1 MLITQPDKGKG
12 PLCQAGIQ
20 GERMPYKAPL
30 DEYQFLFDHIVGFS
44 KVTQTDRFT
53 ETTPDLVS
61 AILGE
66 AGKLCEEV
74 LAPVQ
79 RVGDQHPAVLENGVV
94 RTSPGYAEAYNA
106 IAEGGW
112 VSIAAGPDYGGMG
125 LPMTLTTAVNEMM
138 SAACLSL
145 QLNPLMTQGQIE
157 ALEHHASDEIKAVY
171 LPKLISGK
179 WCGTMNLTEPQ
190 AGSDVGALR
199 STAKENGDGTY
210 AITGQKI
217 YISWGDNDF
226 SENVCHLVL
235 ARLPDGVPG
244 TKGISLFLVPKRMP
258 DENGDAGIANSL
270 KVVSL
275 EHKMGLHGSPTAVMQ
290 YDEATGWL
298 VGDPHDGMRAMFTM
312 MNNARLGVGG
322 QGIGGAEGA
331 YQHALAYAK
340 DRKQGKS
347 TIENATGTILDHA
360 DVRRMLSTMKADIF
374 AARAI
379 ALSNAVAIDMANA
392 TGHRD
397 WQARAALF
405 TPITKAFGTDV
416 GIDVANLGIQVHG
429 GMGFIEET
437 GAAQYLR
444 DVRVTAIYEGTNGIQ
459 SMDLVGRKLMDGG
472 TAVRALLDEISETVM
487 GLQKSHPDLSTALLV
502 ALEKLRK
509 TTEWMLSQKDMADRF
524 AGAVPYLRGFARV
537 LGGYYHLCAAAHEKG
552 DGARTKLA
560 TFYIHSLLP
569 EYSGLL
575 AQAMQGADDLYA
587 LDLEELAG

>member
-20 GERMPYKAPL
+20 GECMPYKAPL

-79 RVGDQHPAVLENGVV
+79 RAGDQHPAVLENGVV

-157 ALEHHASDEIKAVY
+157 ALEHHASDEVKAVY

-244 TKGISLFLVPKRMP
+244 TKGISLFLVPKRLP

-290 YDEATGWL
+290 YDGATGWL
-298 VGDPHDGMRAMFTM
+298 VGEPHDGMRAMFTM

-392 TGHRD
+392 TGDRD

-472 TAVRALLDEISETVM
+472 TAVRALLDEISETVT
-487 GLQKSHPDLSTALLV
+487 GLQKSYPDLSTALLE
-502 ALEKLRK
+502 ALEKLRQ